1 MQYLKVQHLIK
12 LGKKAQILIMEPLCQ
27 YLGPPLSSSPPSL
40 QFPHLRIRAA
50 IWASAPFVAHLRRK
64 SQTATPPP
72 LVECLNFPPIQNS
85 GRPSSEGEG
94 GSAAGAAEGAAAAA
108 EARFADSS
116 CQGCLFL
123 ADFTENGTVFRSS
136 HSLLCHYHFLRR
148 GSQKLLHCGDGI
160 SGLNGCPIIPRRGKS
175 LLRPRNP
182 RVPQ

>member
-1 MQYLKVQHLIK
+1 MDCSCKLCYYLDF
-12 LGKKAQILIMEPLCQ
+12 LCQ
-27 YLGPPLSSSPPSL
+27 SLEPSRPSTPS

-50 IWASAPFVAHLRRK
+50 IWASTPFVAHLRRK

-94 GSAAGAAEGAAAAA
+94 GSAAGAAEGAAAAS

-116 CQGCLFL
+116 SQGCLFL
-123 ADFTENGTVFRSS
+123 ADFTENGTVFRSL
-136 HSLLCHYHFLRR
+136 HSLCHSVTSLEREP
-148 GSQKLLHCGDGI
+148 KLLHSGDGI
-160 SGLNGCPIIPRRGKS
+160 SVLNGCPIIPRRGKS